1 MRRSEV
7 ALVVALSVWAS
18 AVLYGQTHGLGRTL
32 SPEEIRKYDALIP
45 PSGEGL
51 PAGSG
56 TAEKGKAIYAA
67 QCARCHGATG
77 REGPEDVLVGG
88 IGSLATPKPEKTV
101 GSYWPYATTLWDY
114 LNRAMPFDRPGV
126 LSADDVYSVTAYVLQ
141 LNGIVS
147 ATDVLDA
154 STLPRIR
161 MPNRDGFVPD
171 ARPDTGRKPP
181 IPGLNNRRPQLQP
194 PDRAR
199 TSAH

>member
-1 MRRSEV
+1 MRRFEL
-7 ALVVALSVWAS
+7 LVVAGVVAWTSV
-18 AVLYGQTHGLGRTL
+18 VLRAQTYGLGRTI
-32 SPEEIRKYDALIP
+32 SPEELSKYEALIP

-56 TAEKGKAIYAA
+56 TAEKGKAIYGT

-88 IGSLATPKPEKTV
+88 IGSLATSKPAKTV

-126 LSADDVYSVTAYVLQ
+126 LSADDVYSVTAYLLQ

-147 ATDVLDA
+147 ATDVIDA
-154 STLPRIR
+154 NSLPKIR
-161 MPNRDGFVPD
+161 MPNREGFIPD
-171 ARPDTGRKPP
+171 ARPDTGPKR
-181 IPGLNNRRPQLQP
+181 G
-194 PDRAR
+194 A
-199 TSAH
+199 SH

>member
-1 MRRSEV
+1 MQKSKFKT
-7 ALVVALSVWAS
+7 ALFAFCILHLALHVRAF
-18 AVLYGQTHGLGRTL
+18 GQTYGLGRSV

-45 PSGEGL
+45 PSGDGL

-56 TAEKGKAIYAA
+56 TAEKGKGIYAA

-88 IGSLATPKPEKTV
+88 IGSLGTTKPEKTV

-141 LNGIVS
+141 LNGVVS

-154 STLPRIR
+154 KSLPKIR

-171 ARPDTGRKPP
+171 PRPDTGKKRSA
-181 IPGLNNRRPQLQP
+181 
-194 PDRAR
+194 AR
-199 TSAH
+199 

>member
-1 MRRSEV
+1 MRRFDLAVAV
-7 ALVVALSVWAS
+7 ALCVWGTTA
-18 AVLYGQTHGLGRTL
+18 ATAQKYGLGRSL
-32 SPEEIRKYDALIP
+32 SPEEIRQYDVLIP

-51 PAGSG
+51 PAGRG
-56 TAEKGKAIYAA
+56 TAEQGKAIYAA

-88 IGSLATPKPEKTV
+88 IGSLTAGQPQKTV

-126 LSADDVYSVTAYVLQ
+126 LSADDVYAVTAYVLH

-147 ATDVLDA
+147 PTDVLDA
-154 STLPRIR
+154 STLPKVR

-171 ARPDTGRKPP
+171 DRDREGHRGRVS
-181 IPGLNNRRPQLQP
+181 GVGRRSGGMPRQP
-194 PDRAR
+194 
-199 TSAH
+199 